1 MTAALRFLVACRWSS
16 VWQSTCCIFMLLQ

>member
-1 MTAALRFLVACRWSS
+1 MSAALRVLVACRWSS